1 MSFSARGASVSRL
14 IITGAPH
21 MTTGPNKTK
30 SWSTWTVEIK
40 VWKILAALV
49 ILPILVLWF
58 RVVHQDDE
66 ILALSRNDVVTDAA
80 GQRAWAGTFVN
91 TNERTLRDVA
101 VTVDF
106 LDDRD
111 RTVAKAEAE
120 AAELAY
126 GERLNLQAPLP
137 PDAIRLRIYSV
148 QWRMNGTAALMGPF
162 REPWEFGYLMVGPA
176 AIDPA
181 RERAN

>member
-1 MSFSARGASVSRL
+1 
-14 IITGAPH
+14 
-21 MTTGPNKTK
+21 MTAQDMPKRWS
-30 SWSTWTVEIK
+30 SWTIEIK

-66 ILALSRNDVVTDAA
+66 ILALIRNDVVTSPA
-80 GQRAWAGTFVN
+80 GQRTWAGSFIN

-106 LDDRD
+106 LDGQD

-120 AAELAY
+120 AAELPFSA
-126 GERLNLQAPLP
+126 RLNVEAPLP
-137 PDAIRLRIYSV
+137 ADAVRLRIYSV
-148 QWRMNGTAALMGPF
+148 QWRMDGTGALMGPF
-162 REPWEFGYLMVGPA
+162 REPWEFGYLMV
-176 AIDPA
+176 DPA
-181 RERAN
+181 KMER